1 MNAQTAPIAQQID
14 KQMIDILSK
23 QVAAQREEIARLKR
37 LLAARPTVMQM
48 TAATAN
54 AEHYRT
60 QFLEQTNR
68 ANVLAAENSAL
79 KAKVARKRR
88 ALKAEQGYSEFLE
101 VKYAE

>member
-1 MNAQTAPIAQQID
+1 MNAPAITLPTPLQTAQAQI
-14 KQMIDILSK
+14 
-23 QVAAQREEIARLKR
+23 AAQCEEIARLKR
-37 LLAARPTVMQM
+37 LLAARPTAMQM

-68 ANVLAAENSAL
+68 ANSLAAENAAL
-79 KAKVARKRR
+79 KAKVAKKRR
-88 ALKAEQGYSEFLE
+88 TLKAEQGYSEFLE